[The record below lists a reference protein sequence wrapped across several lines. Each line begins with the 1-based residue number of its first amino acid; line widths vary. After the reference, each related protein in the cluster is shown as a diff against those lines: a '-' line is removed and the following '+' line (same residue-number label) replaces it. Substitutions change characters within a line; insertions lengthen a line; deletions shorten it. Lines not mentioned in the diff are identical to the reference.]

1 MRRRSTLWQG
11 IPQPGR
17 GGEFMIVRD
26 AIRAFAPPPLRQLA
40 EGDPRA
46 LLPPPALL
54 RRLPPPP
61 LAPLQPL
68 LRRVVTDIARRHPR
82 LFARLGDN
90 ARRRFLVDV
99 EELPFVLL
107 LQPRPS
113 SPTFRAFHRHRI
125 PEHDVR
131 IAGAFAALFR
141 LLDSEADSDALFFS
155 RDIVVEGNTEAI
167 VALRNAIDD
176 LEGPLTEEVAAAF
189 GPLAGI
195 LRRLL
200 VVLRAMFGEERP

>member
-1 MRRRSTLWQG
+1 MILRDLFHAHAPSALREAA
-11 IPQPGR
+11 R
-17 GGEFMIVRD
+17 GNI
-26 AIRAFAPPPLRQLA
+26 
-40 EGDPRA
+40 RA
-46 LLPPPALL
+46 LLPPPTLL

-61 LAPLQPL
+61 LLPLQPVL
-68 LRRVVTDIARRHPR
+68 HRIVTDIARRHPR

-107 LQPRPS
+107 LQPKPTA
-113 SPTFRAFHRHRI
+113 PTFRAFHRHRA
-125 PEHDVR
+125 PAHDVR
-131 IAGAFAALFR
+131 IAGTFEALFR

-176 LEGPLTEEVAAAF
+176 LEGPLTEDIAEAF

-200 VVLRAMFGEERP
+200 SALRAVFEEQRP

>member
-1 MRRRSTLWQG
+1 
-11 IPQPGR
+11 
-17 GGEFMIVRD
+17 MIIRD
-26 AIRAFAPPPLRQLA
+26 MLRAYAPPPMRRLA
-40 EGDPRA
+40 EGDMRA
-46 LLPPPALL
+46 LLPPPGLL

-61 LAPLQPL
+61 LLPLQPPL
-68 LRRVVTDIARRHPR
+68 HRIVTDIARKHPR

-90 ARRRFLVDV
+90 AGRRFLVDV

-107 LQPRPS
+107 LQPRPAA
-113 SPTFRAFHRHRI
+113 PTFRAYHRHRV
-125 PEHDVR
+125 PAHDVR
-131 IAGAFAALFR
+131 IAGTFEALFR

-155 RDIVVEGNTEAI
+155 RDIVVEGDTEAI

-176 LEGPLTEEVAAAF
+176 LEGPLTEDVAAAF

-200 VVLRAMFGEERP
+200 AALRVIFEETPS

>member
-1 MRRRSTLWQG
+1 MTLKDAMRT
-11 IPQPGR
+11 
-17 GGEFMIVRD
+17 
-26 AIRAFAPPPLRQLA
+26 FAPPPLRRIA
-40 EGDPRA
+40 EGDLRA

-61 LAPLQPL
+61 LAPVQPL
-68 LRRVVTDIARRHPR
+68 LHRVVTDIARRHPR

-107 LQPRPS
+107 LRPS
-113 SPTFRAFHRHRI
+113 PSAPRFTAHHRHRV
-125 PEHDVR
+125 PAHDVR
-131 IAGAFAALFR
+131 IAGTFEALFR

-176 LEGPLTEEVAAAF
+176 LEGPLTEDIAAAF

-200 VVLRAMFGEERP
+200 AALRMIFEEKRP

>member
-1 MRRRSTLWQG
+1 MILQDLFHAHAPAALREAA
-11 IPQPGR
+11 R
-17 GGEFMIVRD
+17 GN
-26 AIRAFAPPPLRQLA
+26 L
-40 EGDPRA
+40 RA
-46 LLPPPALL
+46 LLPPPGLL

-61 LAPLQPL
+61 LLPLQPL
-68 LRRVVTDIARRHPR
+68 LHRVVTDIAQRHPR

-90 ARRRFLVDV
+90 AGRRFLVDV

-107 LQPRPS
+107 LQPRPDA
-113 SPTFRAFHRHRI
+113 PRFTAHHRHRV

-131 IAGAFAALFR
+131 IAGTFEALFR

-155 RDIVVEGNTEAI
+155 RDIMVEGNTEAI

-176 LEGPLTEEVAAAF
+176 LEGPLTEDIAAAF

-195 LRRLL
+195 LRQLL
-200 VVLRAMFGEERP
+200 AALRVIFEENP